1 MLTLLAAEDGKTYV
15 TLYPDGMPSSNPVE
29 PGSEDVLVE
38 SLAIPGE
45 TYAGYPAL
53 RVFNS
58 GLATNPKDGVT
69 TVMPITSDAPYTV
82 IEPGASDMPEIP
94 TRGH

>member
-1 MLTLLAAEDGKTYV
+1 MR
-15 TLYPDGMPSSNPVE
+15 
-29 PGSEDVLVE
+29 
-38 SLAIPGE
+38 AILG
-45 TYAGYPAL
+45 A

-69 TVMPITSDAPYTV
+69 TEMPITSDAPYTV

-94 TRGH
+94 SAVIENVQLVYFTR